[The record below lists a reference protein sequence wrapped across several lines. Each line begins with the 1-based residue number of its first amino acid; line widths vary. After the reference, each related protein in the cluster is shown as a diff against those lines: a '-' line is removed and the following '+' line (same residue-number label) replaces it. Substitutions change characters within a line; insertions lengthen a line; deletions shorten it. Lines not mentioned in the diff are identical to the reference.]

1 MCDVPF
7 DNSDNVACL
16 KLCAAFPLGDTADM
30 NVNSIGCRQGYLQA
44 TTANCEAGGSTGG
57 GLCGSYCEAYCNLT
71 TAGCASELSND
82 ECMAVCATYN
92 ATDMTEEANNLH
104 CRVHAAEIAAA
115 SMDEQTIFDYC
126 GYSSPHGNGGCGETC
141 ENYCMFSEANCM
153 GTAMQ
158 YIDNVTCLAYCEQ
171 FPYGMWN
178 DTMGNTLGC
187 RVGRTFAASFG
198 DNAVNCKVGAA
209 SGDNM
214 CGTWCEVYCQ
224 LASDICQDENQ
235 LFEND
240 TYCMDACANYSTF
253 GKSGDANGDSVQ
265 CRIYHLGVAG
275 ISPANA
281 IIHCPH
287 ANVTSTDNQCAGFV
301 TSEAATTE
309 AATTEAATT
318 EAATTEVA
326 STGAATTEVASTGAS
341 TTEAATT
348 GAATTATTGAAT
360 TAAATTKPA
369 STTGNALALCVS
381 VLLML
386 VVLF

>member
-1 MCDVPF
+1 ML
-7 DNSDNVACL
+7 L
-16 KLCAAFPLGDTADM
+16 K
-30 NVNSIGCRQGYLQA
+30 
-44 TTANCEAGGSTGG
+44 
-57 GLCGSYCEAYCNLT
+57 
-71 TAGCASELSND
+71 
-82 ECMAVCATYN
+82 
-92 ATDMTEEANNLH
+92 
-104 CRVHAAEIAAA
+104 IAAA

-240 TYCMDACANYSTF
+240 TYCMDACANYSTS
-253 GKSGDANGDSVQ
+253 GTSGDASGDSVQ
-265 CRIYHLGVAG
+265 CRIYHLGVASLSG
-275 ISPANA
+275 PNA
-281 IIHCPH
+281 AIHCPH
-287 ANVTSTDNQCAGFV
+287 ANVTSTQNQCVGLV
-301 TSEAATTE
+301 TSAPTEITDAATD
-309 AATTEAATT
+309 
-318 EAATTEVA
+318 AATTEVA
-326 STGAATTEVASTGAS
+326 STGAATTEVASTDAA
-341 TTEAATT
+341 TTEVAST
-348 GAATTATTGAAT
+348 GAATTTATSGSSTGAAT